1 MMGMSPAP
9 PTTSALSDLAHDHL
23 LNSALFGESGSSQWQ
38 AMEYNNM
45 NHTTIASIKV
55 SIKEA
60 NTPVADF
67 QFSFSIGSVGVGCC
81 IASIANALVI
91 EVSQRLVYTM
101 SPRQ

>member
-1 MMGMSPAP
+1 MAG
-9 PTTSALSDLAHDHL
+9 
-23 LNSALFGESGSSQWQ
+23 GGVQQYESCIT
-38 AMEYNNM
+38 N
-45 NHTTIASIKV
+45 ASIEV

-67 QFSFSIGSVGVGCC
+67 PCSFSIGSVGAGYC
-81 IASIANALVI
+81 IASLARALVI